1 MEFSRQASSFLSDR
15 GVPRGATRAVAHVGV
30 ELLLDA
36 AFAGDSGAN
45 EAYLSAV
52 SCASSERV
60 RSAIH
65 WQTSD
70 AGERFQHLCHSLRQR
85 GRFQSDPPSELV
97 AERLRNILADRPRLA
112 MDERGLSVVRD
123 WVTSARS
130 QITSG
135 APLLLRE
142 VEQRLHPRP
151 LAPSPPSLRKK
162 EYSCASRKRA
172 SCSACFH
179 CQHWPRLKS
188 NNPVLMRTTRRSSNR
203 IWSCNGTSMRRA
215 PMPASVPAFAQPFR
229 FWTTARSRKS
239 TTTWASASAWTGPT
253 PASARTVRLLSE
265 RRLLRQR
272 LQPPTSGTIP
282 VGRAVELL
290 PFAQG
295 QRLRRGRP
303 SAAAPPLR
311 QRLRQQLRQ
320 Q

>member
-1 MEFSRQASSFLSDR
+1 MNFFGHALIAQRDEATRGAIRAEFVLGAMLPDFASMLRTRPPLATHDVLEAGISFHHRTDEAFHGCQSFMEFSRQASSFLSDR

-142 VEQRLHPRP
+142 VEQRLHP
-151 LAPSPPSLRKK
+151 
-162 EYSCASRKRA
+162 
-172 SCSACFH
+172 
-179 CQHWPRLKS
+179 
-188 NNPVLMRTTRRSSNR
+188 
-203 IWSCNGTSMRRA
+203 
-215 PMPASVPAFAQPFR
+215 
-229 FWTTARSRKS
+229 
-239 TTTWASASAWTGPT
+239 
-253 PASARTVRLLSE
+253 
-265 RRLLRQR
+265 
-272 LQPPTSGTIP
+272 
-282 VGRAVELL
+282 GR
-290 PFAQG
+290 
-295 QRLRRGRP
+295 
-303 SAAAPPLR
+303 
-311 QRLRQQLRQ
+311 
-320 Q
+320 